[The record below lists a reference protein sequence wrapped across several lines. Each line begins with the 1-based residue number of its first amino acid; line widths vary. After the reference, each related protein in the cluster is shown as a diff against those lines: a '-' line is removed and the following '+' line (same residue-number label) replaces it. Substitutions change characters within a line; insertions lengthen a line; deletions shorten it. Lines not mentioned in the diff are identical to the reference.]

1 MSKIIQVTVSPKGET
16 KIETSGFTGSSCQD
30 ATRELERAL
39 GATASESLTG
49 EYYTASN
56 EQQIEAGN

>member
-1 MSKIIQVTVSPKGET
+1 MSKLIQVIVNPQGET

-39 GATASESLTG
+39 GATQEETLTG
-49 EYYTASN
+49 EYYAETN
-56 EQQIEAGN
+56 VQTDELHN